1 MSGPP
6 ATARGRL
13 RRRLD
18 GRSVL
23 AKLESLLGGGGR
35 EQVHGTRDDARPSGL
50 VARAEP
56 RAVVA
61 VEVFVEQDEIAPVRV
76 LLEPAG
82 AAVHR
87 PAPIHVTQEDVAQT
101 VRDFLGD
108 LIERHV
114 PAGAGGTFDGEPIAV
129 VEVDRKSTRL

>member
-6 ATARGRL
+6 ATAPGRL

-61 VEVFVEQDEIAPVRV
+61 VEVFVEQDDIAPVWV
-76 LLEPAG
+76 LLEQAG
-82 AAVHR
+82 VGVTR
-87 PAPIHVTQEDVAQT
+87 TAPILVPHEEV
-101 VRDFLGD
+101 
-108 LIERHV
+108 V
-114 PAGAGGTFDGEPIAV
+114 PAV
-129 VEVDRKSTRL
+129 L

>member
-6 ATARGRL
+6 ATGRGRL

-18 GRSVL
+18 GRRVL

-56 RAVVA
+56 RAVVT
-61 VEVFVEQDEIAPVRV
+61 VEVFVEQDEIPPMRV
-76 LLEPAG
+76 LMETAG
-82 AAVHR
+82 AILHR
-87 PAPIHVTQEDVAQT
+87 PAPLQDPQQ
-101 VRDFLGD
+101 
-108 LIERHV
+108 
-114 PAGAGGTFDGEPIAV
+114 AGG
-129 VEVDRKSTRL
+129 